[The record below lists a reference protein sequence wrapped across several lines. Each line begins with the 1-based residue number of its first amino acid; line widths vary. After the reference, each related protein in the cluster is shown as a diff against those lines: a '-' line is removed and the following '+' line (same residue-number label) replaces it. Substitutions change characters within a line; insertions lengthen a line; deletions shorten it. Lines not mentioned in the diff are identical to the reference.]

1 MIIFLMKSWQKAG
14 RGGSKRRS
22 SGPPSSSGVTGCTR
36 FENPGSR
43 KEGGKKALRA
53 KAVFSFFLQKQ
64 HKRSYMFPLTKW
76 WTYWYS
82 GKLKVHK
89 VHNKDNWGGGVSSS
103 CLKTDVLFSRPD
115 LAGLTAGLLWFGGSC
130 RRRISLFT
138 KAHALSHPD
147 KLSPG
152 NFIPVTSLRPWA
164 EGFFGRLCRGLLK
177 GKNKGNFEDSTLEYK
192 VLFHSWS
199 PSVLLFP
206 QPRAHKTAGAFYLGL
221 PRQWEVTPTSTCV
234 GKRHGESWCSL
245 WF

>member
-89 VHNKDNWGGGVSSS
+89 VHNKDNWGGGCVQ
-103 CLKTDVLFSRPD
+103 F
-115 LAGLTAGLLWFGGSC
+115 
-130 RRRISLFT
+130 
-138 KAHALSHPD
+138 
-147 KLSPG
+147 
-152 NFIPVTSLRPWA
+152 
-164 EGFFGRLCRGLLK
+164 LLK
-177 GKNKGNFEDSTLEYK
+177 NWCAVFQARPGRPHSRLAVVWRELQAENQPFHKGTCSFT
-192 VLFHSWS
+192 SW
-199 PSVLLFP
+199 
-206 QPRAHKTAGAFYLGL
+206 QA
-221 PRQWEVTPTSTCV
+221 
-234 GKRHGESWCSL
+234 
-245 WF
+245 